1 MIKDNRGEKL
11 NLRQL
16 EFFVVL
22 AQTEHMTQ
30 AAKKSNTSQPNISHA
45 MTMLEQEI
53 GVTLFEKKGRNIQ
66 LTRHGRIFYEYIA
79 PALTEIEKG
88 QRKIQ
93 EMVNPDSG
101 EIQFGFIFTMG
112 ANLAPKLTQSFHQT
126 GNHKIKFEFQQGNS
140 NQIIQMLLADRID
153 IGICSKVS
161 SDPELIYQILTQE
174 EMVVVVPLEHPLAN
188 YDNISLA
195 KTTQYPYVYY
205 SKQSGLRPYLDR
217 QIKNLKL
224 DLDIICELE
233 EDHSILGFVG
243 QDYGIAIMP
252 NIPSISSFP
261 VKKLTITD
269 IMDDRNIYLAVKKNN
284 LEIPVLK
291 KFYDFCLE
299 NTNKK
304 WD

>member
-1 MIKDNRGEKL
+1 V

-16 EFFVVL
+16 EFFVTL

-30 AAKKSNTSQPNISHA
+30 AAKESNTSQPNISHA

-66 LTRHGRIFYEYIA
+66 LTRHGRIFYEYVS
-79 PALTEIEKG
+79 PALAEIEKG
-88 QRKIQ
+88 QRKLQ
-93 EMVNPDSG
+93 EMVDPDSG

-112 ANLAPKLTQSFHQT
+112 ANLAPKLTQSFHQK
-126 GNHKIKFEFQQGNS
+126 GHQKINFEFQQGNS
-140 NQIIQMLLADRID
+140 NQIIQMLLDDRID

-161 SDPELIYQILTQE
+161 NDSELIYQILTQE
-174 EMVVVVPLEHPLAN
+174 EMVVVVPLAHPLAK
-188 YDNISLA
+188 YDSISLRE
-195 KTTQYPYVYY
+195 TTNYPYVYY
-205 SKQSGLRPYLDR
+205 SKQSGLRPYLDQ
-217 QIKNLKL
+217 QIKSLKL
-224 DLDIICELE
+224 ELEIVCELE

-243 QDYGIAIMP
+243 QNYGIAIMP

-269 IMDDRNIYLAVKKNN
+269 DLDDRNIYLAVKKNN

>member
-1 MIKDNRGEKL
+1 M

-16 EFFVVL
+16 EFFVIL

-30 AAKKSNTSQPNISHA
+30 AAKKTNTSQPNISHA

-66 LTRHGRIFYEYIA
+66 LTRHGRIFYEYVA
-79 PALTEIEKG
+79 PALARIEKG
-88 QRKIQ
+88 QKKLQ
-93 EMVNPDSG
+93 EMIDPNSG

-112 ANLAPKLTQSFHQT
+112 AKLAPRLAQSFHQQ
-126 GNHKIKFEFQQGNS
+126 GNDKVSFEFQQGNS
-140 NQIIQMLLADRID
+140 NQIIKMLLEDHID

-161 SDPELIYQILTQE
+161 DDPELIYQILTQE
-174 EMVVVVPLEHPLAN
+174 EMVVVVPLNHPLAR
-188 YDNISLA
+188 YDAISLA
-195 KTTQYPYVYY
+195 ETTEYPYVYY
-205 SKQSGLRPYLDR
+205 NKQSGLRPYLDQQTR
-217 QIKNLKL
+217 KLKL
-224 DLDIICELE
+224 DLKIVCELE

-243 QDYGIAIMP
+243 EGYGIAIMP
-252 NIPSISSFP
+252 NVMSITSFP
-261 VKKLTITD
+261 VKKITIKD
-269 IMDDRNIYLAVKKNN
+269 RVDDRNIYLAVKRNN

-299 NTNKK
+299 NLNKK

>member
-1 MIKDNRGEKL
+1 M

-16 EFFVVL
+16 EFFVTL

-45 MTMLEQEI
+45 MTMLEQEV

-66 LTRHGRIFYEYIA
+66 LTRHGRIFYEYVA
-79 PALTEIEKG
+79 PALAEIEKG
-88 QRKIQ
+88 QKKLQ

-112 ANLAPKLTQSFHQT
+112 AELAPRLAQSFHRQ
-126 GNHKIKFEFQQGNS
+126 GNDKITFEFQQGNS
-140 NQIIQMLLADRID
+140 NQIIQMLLEDRID
-153 IGICSKVS
+153 IGICSKVGNEA
-161 SDPELIYQILTQE
+161 ELIYQILTQE
-174 EMVVVVPLEHPLAN
+174 EMVLVVPLDHPLAS
-188 YDNISLA
+188 YDSISLVETA
-195 KTTQYPYVYY
+195 EYPYVYY
-205 SKQSGLRPYLDR
+205 NKQSGLRPYLDR

-224 DLDIICELE
+224 KPEIICELE

-243 QDYGIAIMP
+243 QGYGIAIMP
-252 NIPSISSFP
+252 NIPSINSFP
-261 VKKLTITD
+261 VKKITITD
-269 IMDDRNIYLAVKKNN
+269 ALEDRNIYLAVKKNN

-299 NTNKK
+299 NHNKK
-304 WD
+304 GD